1 MSWEPTRENGLSA
14 RTPGAIAVLLAV
26 CGVSALGVAA
36 CQRTTSPSDD
46 HAQTSSS
53 TATDFSGVNLNDTK
67 ESGTYAVPGEELA
80 KKAGSE
86 LIGKQAPAASMRSID
101 GQMIDLGR
109 IFGKKPV
116 YIKFWATWCV
126 PCRQQMPAFEKMYE
140 SLGDK
145 IQFVALD
152 IGLSDD
158 LDSIKTFKEKYSLK
172 MPIVMDD
179 GSLAKAFN
187 LRVTP
192 QHVLIGRDA
201 KFAYF
206 GHADNEDLANA
217 IKRVLAQP
225 QMSGPFVSPSAA
237 ATIVTSYKVGDV
249 ITDVSARAT
258 ERNAI
263 QLRATPG
270 RLRGVLFFSS
280 WCEWYLEKSRPVT
293 AKACARARETI
304 SAMAAR
310 KDSGVDWVGVSG
322 GPWSSADDLSAY
334 RTKHKVTIPFV
345 LDDSGDLFRSFGIRD
360 IPTVVLINSH
370 SKIVKIVGPGE
381 ADIAGAVMAARKEL

>member
-1 MSWEPTRENGLSA
+1 MISEPLLENGLST
-14 RTPGAIAVLLAV
+14 RTPGAFAVLLAV
-26 CGVSALGVAA
+26 CGVLASGVAA
-36 CQRTTSPSDD
+36 CQRTTSPSDE

-67 ESGTYAVPGEELA
+67 ESGAYAVPGEELA
-80 KKAGSE
+80 KKAGFE
-86 LIGKQAPAASMRSID
+86 LIGKQAPAVSMKSID

-109 IFGKKPV
+109 IYGKKPV

-158 LDSIKTFKEKYSLK
+158 LDSIKTFKEKYELK

-225 QMSGPFVSPSAA
+225 QMAGQFVPPSAP
-237 ATIVTSYKVGDV
+237 ATIATSYKVGDLV
-249 ITDVSARAT
+249 ADVQAKATDG
-258 ERNAI
+258 NAI
-263 QLRATPG
+263 QFKATPG
-270 RLRGVLFFSS
+270 RLRGILFFSS

-293 AKACARARETI
+293 AKACARARKAI
-304 SAMAAR
+304 SVMAEI

-334 RTKHKVTIPFV
+334 RLKHKITISLA
-345 LDDSGDLFRSFGIRD
+345 LDNSGDLFRSFGIRD
-360 IPTVVLINSH
+360 IPTVVLIDSRG
-370 SKIVKIVGPGE
+370 KIMKIIGPAE
-381 ADIAGAVMAARKEL
+381 ADLAGAVRAVRTRS